1 MVGIDLDHA
10 SKHLDLSTLDTVD
23 SPLIERESAEQ
34 HSSGTPYTIAPRA
47 AALEVENTTIIP
59 QP

>member
-23 SPLIERESAEQ
+23 SPLIEREPAER
-34 HSSGTPYTIAPRA
+34 HSSGTPSPSRRGRDRLMRRT
-47 AALEVENTTIIP
+47 LL
-59 QP
+59 